1 MAKLTAEQRAL
12 IGVESEPRPYGGAI
26 NEVMARFWSQM
37 VEDPN
42 PIYFD
47 EGYART
53 TWLGG
58 RIAPPTLLMTWGA
71 SKSWPPPPP
80 APEQSR
86 PAGLQL
92 DGVTATIAVDA
103 IDEYLQPLRYGD
115 TLTVSSMLESVSDQ
129 KRTRLGVGYFV
140 TNVSIYRNQ
149 YGEEVARH
157 TFRLFQ
163 YRPYE
168 EGEER

>member
-1 MAKLTAEQRAL
+1 MARYLLAIL
-12 IGVESEPRPYGGAI
+12 IAVDAHVRDEVPDAEPRPYGGAI
-26 NEVMARFWSQM
+26 NEPMARFWSQM

-80 APEQSR
+80 APE
-86 PAGLQL
+86 
-92 DGVTATIAVDA
+92 
-103 IDEYLQPLRYGD
+103 
-115 TLTVSSMLESVSDQ
+115 
-129 KRTRLGVGYFV
+129 
-140 TNVSIYRNQ
+140 
-149 YGEEVARH
+149 
-157 TFRLFQ
+157 
-163 YRPYE
+163 
-168 EGEER
+168 

>member
-12 IGVESEPRPYGGAI
+12 IGVESEPRPHGGAV

-80 APEQSR
+80 APEKSLPPR
-86 PAGLQL
+86 LQL
-92 DGVTATIAVDA
+92 DDVPATIAVDA

-115 TLTVSSMLESVSDQ
+115 TLTVSSMVESVSDQ

-140 TNVSIYRNQ
+140 TNLSIYRNQ

>member
-1 MAKLTAEQRAL
+1 MAELKPEQKAL
-12 IGVESEPRPYGGAI
+12 IGVESEPRPYGGVI
-26 NEVMARFWSQM
+26 NESMARFWSQM
-37 VEDPN
+37 VEDHN

-47 EGYART
+47 EAYGRT

-58 RIAPPTLLMTWGA
+58 RIAPPTMLVTWGSSA
-71 SKSWPPPPP
+71 SWPPSPPI
-80 APEQSR
+80 PEQQR
-86 PAGLQL
+86 PRGLQL
-92 DGVTATIAVDA
+92 EGVTATIAVDA
-103 IDEYLQPLRYGD
+103 IDEYIQPLRYGD
-115 TLTVSSMLESVSDQ
+115 TLTVSSMVESVSEE
-129 KRTRLGVGYFV
+129 KRTRLGVGHFV